1 MNSCMFTNTAGR
13 YLTLSHLLAL
23 WTLCC
28 EPAANMHLAITGHSV
43 SQPHK
48 HAACQ
53 LGSLALLQA
62 PNKCVLQ
69 RRKQLKV
76 HSLFTGKLLL
86 IKDICKCL
94 PTFNRARSCT
104 AGIVQGKGF
113 VQQVKK
119 QNNFSTIQIQFPA
132 GKTDAIQ
139 TGASVAINGTCLT
152 VSSAL
157 FLLHHCLCNRQP
169 SAISSDGFIGYQ
181 PK

>member
-1 MNSCMFTNTAGR
+1 MT
-13 YLTLSHLLAL
+13 
-23 WTLCC
+23 
-28 EPAANMHLAITGHSV
+28 TGQSV
-43 SQPHK
+43 SQPHT

-53 LGSLALLQA
+53 LGSLTLLQA

-76 HSLFTGKLLL
+76 HSLFTGNLLL
-86 IKDICKCL
+86 INGICKCL
-94 PTFNRARSCT
+94 PNFNKARSCA
-104 AGIVQGKGF
+104 AGIVQGKGC

-157 FLLHHCLCNRQP
+157 FLLHHCLCNRQ
-169 SAISSDGFIGYQ
+169 SLAISSDGCVGYQ